1 MSLQGAVNPSNNAF
15 SGGARFALGNPVGRS
30 GTIAPA
36 STGVSAPA
44 AGVSGANINFARQN
58 RGSNV
63 RVPYARLVP
72 VSDPSKGLPAGGDKS
87 INHYN
92 DLIRGNSTDTSMLVL
107 ESENL
112 NTGRIAFIKGH
123 RSEALKE
130 EMQVKYFNLL
140 DSNTTFMQSARG
152 MGHGFNRFQQLCSI
166 EYLARVYAVLFRRV
180 KINLGRAFGGADP
193 FAPPGTDKFETG
205 ILRDFKNVTGMSNSA
220 LAEVPDIAHKE
231 RDPKNPGEAPDF
243 AEHKQGIFARDIH
256 PFLRG
261 KCLETYMVDIVKPGA
276 NAAVYRISRSTGDNF
291 AFAALE
297 HTMAKLGLTDW
308 RPDGIVLSKDHAG
321 PDEESD
327 RSYDSRLGQLFN
339 VVIQGPAVCTNF
351 VGDFRLAPLVG
362 DRVFVLVVCD
372 VLFGKNEIDDDFP
385 KMKAADAANDAPH
398 SVLENAS
405 KEREAKLNTFD
416 WNTWKTAA
424 EKSFKAKDDDLLCN
438 FRIRLST
445 SAEMINYSGVDLA
458 AAKNGYKIP
467 EDQRMRLKLGTDM
480 GEYIVGGWCMG
491 TVIDSAASRA
501 ALPGVFSAKSE
512 VSSYAL
518 NIAVNVEWWS
528 GDRLYRS
535 YCDVEKRLLGRHNQK
550 SDDPSYKL
558 PWSDKAGARSDADF
572 K

>member
-72 VSDPSKGLPAGGDKS
+72 VSDPSKGLPAANAKS
-87 INHYN
+87 LQEYEK
-92 DLIRGNSTDTSMLVL
+92 LIAGSSTDTAMLVL

-112 NTGRIAFIKGH
+112 NTGRIAFIKGQ
-123 RSEALKE
+123 RSETLE
-130 EMQVKYFNLL
+130 EKMQVRYLDLL
-140 DSNTTFMQSARG
+140 ANNPLMVQSARG

-180 KINLGRAFGGADP
+180 KINLGREIGGGNPGPPDP
-193 FAPPGTDKFETG
+193 EKFETG
-205 ILRDFKNVTGMSNSA
+205 LLRDFKSIITNVPTSA
-220 LAEVPDIAHKE
+220 LADVPDIAHLT
-231 RDPKNPGEAPDF
+231 RDPKKPGTAPSF
-243 AEHKQGIFARDIH
+243 AAHKQGIFARDIH

-261 KCLETYMVDIVKPGA
+261 KCLETYMVDIVKPGP
-276 NAAVYRISRSTGDNF
+276 NDAVYRISRSTGDNF

-308 RPDGIVLSKDHAG
+308 RPDGIVLGKDHAG

-351 VGDFRLAPLVG
+351 VGDFHLAPLVG

-372 VLFGKNEIDDDFP
+372 VLFGKKTIDFP
-385 KMKAADAANDAPH
+385 DMKAADDAPDA
-398 SVLENAS
+398 SDSLLEKANE
-405 KEREAKLNTFD
+405 ERKGKLNTF
-416 WNTWKTAA
+416 NYTTWKAA
-424 EKSFKAKDDDLLCN
+424 ADTSFKAKEDDLLCN

-445 SAEMINYSGVDLA
+445 SAEMINYSGVDVE
-458 AAKNGYKIP
+458 AAKASNKIP
-467 EDQRMRLKLGTDM
+467 EDQRMRLKLGNDM

-518 NIAVNVEWWS
+518 NIYVNVEWWS

-535 YCDVEKRLLGRHNQK
+535 YCDVEKRLTGRHTAT
-550 SDDPSYKL
+550 SDAPYTL
-558 PWSDKAGARSDADF
+558 EWSPKAGARTDGAF